1 VSKVAPQAPCTA
13 VNADLGAPAHALLD
27 QLGRHPEL
35 HGLGIAV
42 AHIVGLVDGAQSAI
56 PELTQAIM
64 AEPFIAQKCL
74 RVANVALSRYGST
87 PVTTLSKAIVV
98 LGLEQVRTLALSAL
112 LLGRLK
118 NKRQAL
124 HLEGEFAS
132 VIYASTLA
140 REIAAGQRL
149 CQPEEAAVCA
159 LFRSFGRLVIAL
171 YRYESYER
179 IRALSIEERINDNQ
193 AAVRVLGLSFDRL
206 GVELLTRWSFPQR
219 ILLALA
225 PCPEP
230 IRFSTN
236 VEVRLQILSA
246 FCMELA
252 LRLWES
258 NLSARRQA
266 IETLLQRFGPGL
278 RLERQH
284 LRVHL
289 QLVDAQA
296 EEMSQALGLSAY
308 PATGEVFDD
317 LSTLTFS
324 PLNRPGA
331 SLILSAGLVTLNRML
346 QQNHSSDTILKR
358 ACDIFQRAFNFQRVA
373 AYSALVQSQAFSLR
387 AVAGKPCN
395 VNARTQYLQSAVQDG
410 VVREAL
416 VKNVNV
422 YLRSRNDDALGQSW
436 EPWFSLFPDAN
447 SFFVLPIVGGD
458 RLLGVIYADYPRS
471 NEQGWTSEELDAV
484 EAIKRAVRLALQ
496 AERALQSPRH

>member
-1 VSKVAPQAPCTA
+1 MTSTRANP
-13 VNADLGAPAHALLD
+13 DLGAPARALLD

-42 AHIVGLVDGAQSAI
+42 AHIVGLVDRAQSAI

-74 RVANVALSRYGST
+74 RAANVALTRCGST

-112 LLGRLK
+112 LLSRLK
-118 NKRQAL
+118 NTRQAV
-124 HLEGEFAS
+124 HLKSEFAS

-140 REIAAGQRL
+140 REIAAEQSL
-149 CQPEEAAVCA
+149 CEPEQAAVCA

-171 YRYESYER
+171 YRYESYQR
-179 IRALSIEERINDNQ
+179 IRALSIEERISDNQ

-206 GVELLTRWSFPQR
+206 GVELLTRWGFPQR
-219 ILLALA
+219 ILHALA

-230 IRFSTN
+230 IRFNTN
-236 VEVRLQILSA
+236 LEVRLQILSA

-252 LRLWES
+252 LSFWEV
-258 NLSARRQA
+258 NLSARRQG

-284 LRVHL
+284 LKAHL
-289 QLVDAQA
+289 QLVDVQA
-296 EEMSQALGLSAY
+296 LEMSQALGLSAC
-308 PATGEVFDD
+308 PVAGEVFDD

-331 SLILSAGLVTLNRML
+331 SLILRAGLVTLNRMV
-346 QQNHSSDTILKR
+346 QQNDSSDAILKR

-387 AVAGKPCN
+387 ALAGKPCN
-395 VNARTQYLQSAVQDG
+395 VNAGTQCLQGVAKGRIVQ
-410 VVREAL
+410 EAL
-416 VKNVNV
+416 VKNVNL

-436 EPWFSLFPDAN
+436 EHWFSLFPDAK
-447 SFFVLPIVGGD
+447 SFFVLPIVGDD
-458 RLLGVIYADYPRS
+458 RLLGVLYADYPRS

-484 EAIKRAVRLALQ
+484 EGIKRVICVALQ
-496 AERALQSPRH
+496 KERS